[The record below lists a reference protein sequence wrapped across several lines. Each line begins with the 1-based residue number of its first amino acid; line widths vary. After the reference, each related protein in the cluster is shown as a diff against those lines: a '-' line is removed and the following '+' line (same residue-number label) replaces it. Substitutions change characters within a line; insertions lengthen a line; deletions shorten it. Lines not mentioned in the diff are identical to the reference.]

1 MDLIA
6 PSLNIQTGANAAHDT
21 MNDSIVD
28 GKISSGFF
36 DRVVSGEKIGELQ
49 MPSPARFEVAFVN
62 LACCG

>member
-21 MNDSIVD
+21 MNDSIMD

-36 DRVVSGEKIGELQ
+36 DHVVSGEKL
-49 MPSPARFEVAFVN
+49 VN
-62 LACCG
+62 CKCRALHDLK